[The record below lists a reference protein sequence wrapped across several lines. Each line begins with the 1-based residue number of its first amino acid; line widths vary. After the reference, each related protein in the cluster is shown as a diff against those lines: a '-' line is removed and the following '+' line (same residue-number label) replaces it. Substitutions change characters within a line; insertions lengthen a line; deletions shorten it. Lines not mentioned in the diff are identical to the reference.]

1 LLGQQQQEQQ
11 QDPAEQQQGRAGP
24 KVLESPTA
32 AEPPVRSID
41 VGGYTAPA
49 HLRTWPAFTYASP
62 QARRD
67 AVRAY
72 ARTLPPMPSLRIV
85 LVGGPSVGKGTIA
98 PMISQAFR
106 VRAVGVGQLLRG
118 EVRAR
123 TERGCRVGSLMA
135 CGALLPDGEVLSLL
149 REKLQPSW
157 DLARNGYSDGWLLDG
172 FPRTEEQ
179 ARALVSEQACGEL
192 RPDAVIVLNRPDELA
207 REIALGRYVDASTG
221 QTFHPLYAPPPDEV
235 CARTLTLVW
244 RRAGVV

>member
-1 LLGQQQQEQQ
+1 
-11 QDPAEQQQGRAGP
+11 
-24 KVLESPTA
+24 
-32 AEPPVRSID
+32 
-41 VGGYTAPA
+41 
-49 HLRTWPAFTYASP
+49 
-62 QARRD
+62 
-67 AVRAY
+67 
-72 ARTLPPMPSLRIV
+72 M
-85 LVGGPSVGKGTIA
+85 
-98 PMISQAFR
+98 
-106 VRAVGVGQLLRG
+106 
-118 EVRAR
+118 
-123 TERGCRVGSLMA
+123 
-135 CGALLPDGEVLSLL
+135 
-149 REKLQPSW
+149 QPSW